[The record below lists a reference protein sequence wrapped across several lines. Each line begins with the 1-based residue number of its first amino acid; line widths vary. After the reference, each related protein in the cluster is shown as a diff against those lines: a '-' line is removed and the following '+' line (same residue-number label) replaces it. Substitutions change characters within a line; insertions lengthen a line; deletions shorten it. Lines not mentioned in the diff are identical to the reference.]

1 TFWKGIGSFI
11 HVNEGVRDTLVH
23 ELFHMNDSGHRRWS
37 APALQAINDGI
48 LARCP
53 IPGGGKWP
61 TQIR

>member
-1 TFWKGIGSFI
+1 M
-11 HVNEGVRDTLVH
+11 RDTLVH